1 MEAEGETCIAFSGYA
16 CGQHPLSINQKKDLC
31 LNRSIESI
39 LLIKMISMLFFQG
52 VFVRMVSI
60 L

>member
-1 MEAEGETCIAFSGYA
+1 MEAEGETYIAFSVYA
-16 CGQHPLSINQKKDLC
+16 CGHHPLSINQKKDLC

-39 LLIKMISMLFFQG
+39 LIKMIIMLFFQG

-60 L
+60 S